1 MRNRPANTSPG
12 VSRSRGFAPVR
23 RGSTNGG
30 LDKKLPK
37 RLRTPSSRC
46 TSARTISSCSF
57 CSRKEARC
65 AGLHSS
71 AVWYSSLTRSHSLAI
86 ITNVGPQYAVQPNFR
101 HSPIPLDRDRGDVQ
115 KPGGLLHAQTSKE
128 PQFDDAALARIEL
141 G

>member
-1 MRNRPANTSPG
+1 MKSTMRNRPANTSPG
-12 VSRSRGFAPVR
+12 GSRSGGLAPLH

-37 RLRTPSSRC
+37 RLWTPSSRC
-46 TSARTISSCSF
+46 TSARTISSRSF

-71 AVWYSSLTRSHSLAI
+71 AVWYSSLTSSHCFAVI
-86 ITNVGPQYAVQPNFR
+86 PIVGPQFAVQPDFR

-115 KPGGLLHAQTSKE
+115 KPGGLLYAPASKK
-128 PQFDDAALARIEL
+128 P
-141 G
+141 

>member
-1 MRNRPANTSPG
+1 MRKRPANTSPG
-12 VSRSRGFAPVR
+12 VSRSRGLAPLH

-37 RLRTPSSRC
+37 RLWTPSSRC
-46 TSARTISSCSF
+46 TSARTISSRSF
-57 CSRKEARC
+57 CSRKESRC

-71 AVWYSSLTRSHSLAI
+71 AVWYSSLTSSHCFAVISM
-86 ITNVGPQYAVQPNFR
+86 VGPQLAVQPDFR

-115 KPGGLLHAQTSKE
+115 KPGGFLHTQAAKE

-141 G
+141 R